1 METKIDVDYIMR
13 VKNIVRYAIKELS
26 DGKTFYNGYFKGN
39 EYSILSRADRALFI
53 LSQIDGNSELGQ
65 PENIPA
71 RLKHLIKGL
80 NNE

>member
-1 METKIDVDYIMR
+1 MRNKIYVDYIMK
-13 VKNIVRYAIKELS
+13 VENIIKYAIKELS
-26 DGKTFYNGYFKGN
+26 EGKTFYSEYFKGN

-71 RLKHLIKGL
+71 KLEHLIKGL
-80 NNE
+80 NDE

>member
-1 METKIDVDYIMR
+1 MKTKIDIDYNMR
-13 VKNIVRYAIKELS
+13 VKNIIKYAIKELS
-26 DGKTFYNGYFKGN
+26 DGKTFYSEYFKGN
-39 EYSILSRADRALFI
+39 EYSTLSRADRALFI

-71 RLKHLIKGL
+71 RLEHLIKGL